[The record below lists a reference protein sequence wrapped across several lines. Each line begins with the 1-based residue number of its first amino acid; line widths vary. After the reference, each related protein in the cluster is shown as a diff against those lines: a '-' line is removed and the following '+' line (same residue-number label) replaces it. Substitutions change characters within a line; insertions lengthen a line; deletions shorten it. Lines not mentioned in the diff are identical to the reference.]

1 MNILPRVLLPT
12 VNEEEREVLGVRSIP
27 VAILPSHRDRK
38 IIALQLHKHK
48 YSWVVKIRNTSEA
61 VIRSQYFPRPLY

>member
-1 MNILPRVLLPT
+1 MNIFPRVLLPIGS
-12 VNEEEREVLGVRSIP
+12 EEEREVLGVRSIP
-27 VAILPSHRDRK
+27 VAILPSCQDRK
-38 IIALQLHKHK
+38 IIALQLHEHE